1 MKSFYEKISQTC
13 KKYKKVAMFID
24 MDGTISEYHVYEE
37 EKMPINTKGVAINQ
51 KPLNNIIE
59 KLKMISNIHNIDL
72 YILTLS
78 KSNLITKE
86 KKEWLKKYI
95 SFIKKEKENGKAI
108 SQAFE
113 DYEKQYIKTSFV
125 DLSEVYLV
133 LGLKSRSINILNKI
147 IYNSNMEFYNR
158 ERAIVQ
164 KERIEKEITAQNMNK
179 DDKDYTD

>member
-95 SFIKKEKENGKAI
+95 SFIKKENWIIIDRENGEYNA
-108 SQAFE
+108 E
-113 DYEKQYIKTSFV
+113 TRNYIKTEKIKEKISNDYEHIILLDDDHNV
-125 DLSEVYLV
+125 LKQTLTTLKDKCDVYHI
-133 LGLKSRSINILNKI
+133 SSTI
-147 IYNSNMEFYNR
+147 I
-158 ERAIVQ
+158 
-164 KERIEKEITAQNMNK
+164 
-179 DDKDYTD
+179 

>member
-95 SFIKKEKENGKAI
+95 SFIKKENWIIIDRENGEYNA
-108 SQAFE
+108 E
-113 DYEKQYIKTSFV
+113 TRNYIKTEKIKEKISNDYEHIILLDDDHNV
-125 DLSEVYLV
+125 LKQTLTTLKDKYDVYHI
-133 LGLKSRSINILNKI
+133 SSAI
-147 IYNSNMEFYNR
+147 I
-158 ERAIVQ
+158 
-164 KERIEKEITAQNMNK
+164 
-179 DDKDYTD
+179 